1 MDNQYLNV
9 ILLCI
14 ALGIAFA
21 LYATV
26 LIRQLIK
33 QKNCQHKYK
42 MMYVE
47 NVAATCERITT
58 TCLECGKK
66 TTKIEC

>member
-33 QKNCQHKYK
+33 QKNCPHKHK

-58 TCLECGKK
+58 TCMDCGKT